1 MLGEVV
7 LAEVEKRGGK
17 GFICGTPVISDGE
30 TMGWNGMKYSLVSR
44 DWIADCV
51 EMMAE
56 AYAAV
61 RTIYNVIF
69 HICQVAVNP
78 EVMCVHVFFCRML
91 LYHWVDVTR
100 RYQVL
105 PCLLLGSTL

>member
-1 MLGEVV
+1 MLT
-7 LAEVEKRGGK
+7 EVEKRGGK

-56 AYAAV
+56 AYAVV
-61 RTIYNVIF
+61 RSTCLPYYM
-69 HICQVAVNP
+69 C
-78 EVMCVHVFFCRML
+78 MCVWGWGRIFSNSRQFV
-91 LYHWVDVTR
+91 YTNV
-100 RYQVL
+100 
-105 PCLLLGSTL
+105 SS